1 MILYLITGSQL
12 AASRRGG
19 DGSDACY
26 EFASIRDGGAKKSIV
41 GCLGDKRETVV
52 YTSAT
57 NSIQIYVLDR
67 VLASQAIYFL
77 LQYSGTIL

>member
-1 MILYLITGSQL
+1 MFYFVSGSQL
-12 AASRRGG
+12 TSGRLGT

-41 GCLGDKRETVV
+41 SCLGDKRETVV
-52 YTSAT
+52 YTSTT

-67 VLASQAIYFL
+67 VLASQAIYFM
-77 LQYSGTIL
+77 LQYSGTVL